1 MFSKPIDQFNFG
13 ISFLDAYI
21 RLCNKTRLMDINILS
36 EAFMCELLNILYGYE
51 LSNVNEI
58 DNLTAGFDLF
68 SDSQKI
74 LIQVTSECRPEK
86 ITSCIETLQ
95 KEVVERI
102 NLEAKLTQLEEEC
115 RKDLSRRDDRDRCR
129 MELRKKKNINGY
141 SIKFLFL
148 CADASSLRKSIPVN
162 RMTASDKILFDP
174 QNDILDFSSLSK
186 RVLYSIQFSDKA
198 ELLQNFMLH
207 NSDIFVSKSA
217 GANRV
222 EEIIK
227 EYADNY
233 TGKLFLHTYENSK
246 VTLQNLYINPSFSYF
261 DDLGIPIQNA
271 NSQDMI
277 GLLCDFLWQKRTN
290 DNERILFIEGDAAI
304 GKTSLVSWL
313 CYHYLQVNNVE
324 ETEDRQTGRAMFMNR
339 KVVCVRLRELSFTDS
354 SLSPC
359 EIVLAYLKIRNIQE
373 FSRQYADAIIILDG
387 ADELSMVSG
396 VVAASMESFVLDIRK
411 GFRNHKIIVTTRP
424 HFLNMEVFK
433 KNTFKSRRI
442 RLDHFSKPMRIEW
455 LKKYKRCQE
464 SIPENTEKYVL
475 SLTDE
480 VAAGVADTP
489 LALYLLVRCDMRE
502 ELQGNQWALFHEI
515 FSRAIVEAEYNEN
528 FKNTFNDL
536 AFRRSRTNYRI
547 VERIAYRMFQNSKE
561 ERYFI
566 AGKEIEDI
574 ISDTELEELTPEAVR
589 QTCVLCAYWKNS
601 VTLGAL
607 EFYHNDIRD
616 YFMCEYISDSLCDCL
631 NKSKSEDLLDNII
644 EMCCQIFSWGDIAG
658 TTWEQ
663 AFAFLYLKLKYE
675 SQYDVYPNSL
685 YNLLQ
690 QNSNLSLFMQ
700 RLIESKTLWNYDYT
714 DIPYI
719 AVKYVFKNA
728 MMLSRIL
735 MEFLN
740 NHNNNTI
747 ISLWPTQEGKVKW
760 DRAGILEDWRELFVK
775 SVSISKH
782 ERIGIISRTYLENIS
797 LERFILDNADF
808 HGSSLNNVQF
818 SMACMLNCTFT
829 STIINN
835 VNFSKADLRNADF
848 SGAVLSNV
856 NFSEADLTGAKFVG
870 AKIEKCTWKNVRW
883 GDNDFSEA
891 HINGL
896 TIGCR
901 NVSHLRFVNS
911 VVSFSDFKSCR
922 FTNVTI
928 TSNTKFSQVNFSKAE
943 FEGILSETS
952 FSNCNFNKCRFTA
965 LAAFKGNLM
974 ENCSYANAFFNNLSI
989 EKSRFINCDFRN
1001 VECVGTIF
1009 MDSCFSGQNT
1019 TLEGANFSFAKAHN
1033 SSFDGLNF
1041 YRVHLRESSGFDEY
1055 ARKNPYLAASC

>member
-1 MFSKPIDQFNFG
+1 MFSKPINQFNFG

-58 DNLTAGFDLF
+58 DNLTAGYDLF

-115 RKDLSRRDDRDRCR
+115 RKDPSRRDDRDRCR

-246 VTLQNLYINPSFSYF
+246 VTLQNLYINPSFSCF

-396 VVAASMESFVLDIRK
+396 VVAASIESFVLDIRK

-433 KNTFKSRRI
+433 KTLLNRDGFAWITLANQCELSG
-442 RLDHFSKPMRIEW
+442 
-455 LKKYKRCQE
+455 LKNIKDAKNRFQK
-464 SIPENTEKYVL
+464 I
-475 SLTDE
+475 
-480 VAAGVADTP
+480 
-489 LALYLLVRCDMRE
+489 
-502 ELQGNQWALFHEI
+502 Q
-515 FSRAIVEAEYNEN
+515 
-528 FKNTFNDL
+528 KNT
-536 AFRRSRTNYRI
+536 
-547 VERIAYRMFQNSKE
+547 
-561 ERYFI
+561 
-566 AGKEIEDI
+566 
-574 ISDTELEELTPEAVR
+574 
-589 QTCVLCAYWKNS
+589 
-601 VTLGAL
+601 
-607 EFYHNDIRD
+607 
-616 YFMCEYISDSLCDCL
+616 
-631 NKSKSEDLLDNII
+631 
-644 EMCCQIFSWGDIAG
+644 CC
-658 TTWEQ
+658 
-663 AFAFLYLKLKYE
+663 
-675 SQYDVYPNSL
+675 
-685 YNLLQ
+685 
-690 QNSNLSLFMQ
+690 
-700 RLIESKTLWNYDYT
+700 
-714 DIPYI
+714 
-719 AVKYVFKNA
+719 
-728 MMLSRIL
+728 
-735 MEFLN
+735 
-740 NHNNNTI
+740 H
-747 ISLWPTQEGKVKW
+747 
-760 DRAGILEDWRELFVK
+760 
-775 SVSISKH
+775 
-782 ERIGIISRTYLENIS
+782 
-797 LERFILDNADF
+797 
-808 HGSSLNNVQF
+808 
-818 SMACMLNCTFT
+818 
-829 STIINN
+829 
-835 VNFSKADLRNADF
+835 
-848 SGAVLSNV
+848 
-856 NFSEADLTGAKFVG
+856 
-870 AKIEKCTWKNVRW
+870 
-883 GDNDFSEA
+883 
-891 HINGL
+891 
-896 TIGCR
+896 
-901 NVSHLRFVNS
+901 
-911 VVSFSDFKSCR
+911 
-922 FTNVTI
+922 
-928 TSNTKFSQVNFSKAE
+928 
-943 FEGILSETS
+943 
-952 FSNCNFNKCRFTA
+952 
-965 LAAFKGNLM
+965 
-974 ENCSYANAFFNNLSI
+974 
-989 EKSRFINCDFRN
+989 
-1001 VECVGTIF
+1001 
-1009 MDSCFSGQNT
+1009 
-1019 TLEGANFSFAKAHN
+1019 
-1033 SSFDGLNF
+1033 
-1041 YRVHLRESSGFDEY
+1041 
-1055 ARKNPYLAASC
+1055 